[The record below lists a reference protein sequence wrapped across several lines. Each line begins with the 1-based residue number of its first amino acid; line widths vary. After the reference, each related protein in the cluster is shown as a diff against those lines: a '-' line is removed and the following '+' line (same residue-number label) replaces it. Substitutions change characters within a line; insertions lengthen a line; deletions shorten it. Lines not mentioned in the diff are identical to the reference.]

1 MALSNA
7 NPPGLSGP
15 NTSSNFVRADDLE
28 QRVVS
33 RIEVD
38 TVQSEKQFVNRW
50 PTLFEILNRKTQSPV
65 DLWSFYVYMRD
76 EQRNIDYLDFWI
88 DTVQHMGLCKTY
100 VKGLK
105 QSLAVNERIRNADQT
120 FNSATGQS
128 TPLRQQ
134 TPPSNRQSNTSSR
147 DSKSSSLLL
156 DLLMRNNLL
165 EESDSRRMSAFLRGE
180 SSVRSSDPLVNAK
193 IDELK
198 RQSQTPSDDNLRDTT
213 KESNSAKRV
222 SRINPQM
229 IETMIQQ
236 DLLPPEKPFKD
247 SHFATREKL
256 NQSAQNIVRTYFL
269 DSSPKRIVIPPE
281 MVERVI
287 RAVHRDG
294 RDDPEIFDESR
305 EFVFKAMEHE
315 AYPNF
320 LRYHALS
327 NVTSKSATYR
337 MLGSFLSGLGA
348 FWTGYT
354 LIFLDYQPKQVR
366 WVVVVPFFFAFYLL
380 LSSYYRVDP
389 LLYFAGYSESYA
401 SKRGLVPIKEPFV
414 KNLLRRRSIFVL
426 LLILLMTAV
435 LSIIFALVPGRR
447 L

>member
-1 MALSNA
+1 MASSNA
-7 NPPGLSGP
+7 NPQAPPGA
-15 NTSSNFVRADDLE
+15 NTSSNFARADDLE

-33 RIEVD
+33 KTEVD
-38 TVQSEKQFVNRW
+38 TLQSEKQSVNRW
-50 PTLFEILNRKTQSPV
+50 PTLFEILNRKTESPV

-88 DTVQHMGLCKTY
+88 DTVQHMGLCKAY

-120 FNSATGQS
+120 FSSAPGQS
-128 TPLRQQ
+128 TPLRQ

-156 DLLMRNNLL
+156 ELLVRNNLL
-165 EESDSRRMSAFLRGE
+165 EDSDSRRMSAFLRGE

-198 RQSQTPSDDNLRDTT
+198 RKSQTPSDDNSKDTS
-213 KESNSAKRV
+213 KESTSSKRV
-222 SRINPQM
+222 STISPQM

-247 SHFATREKL
+247 SHLATREKL
-256 NQSAQNIVRTYFL
+256 SESAQNIVRTYFL

-281 MVERVI
+281 MVENVI
-287 RAVHRDG
+287 QAVHRDG
-294 RDDPEIFDESR
+294 RDDPEIFDEPR

-327 NVTSKSATYR
+327 NVTSKSAAYR

-354 LIFLDYQPKQVR
+354 LIFLDYQPKRVR
-366 WVVVVPFFFAFYLL
+366 WVVAVPFFFAFYLV

-401 SKRGLVPIKEPFV
+401 SKNGLVLIKEPFV
-414 KNLLRRRSIFVL
+414 KNLLRRRSSFVL

-435 LSIIFALVPGRR
+435 LSIVFALVPGRR

>member
-7 NPPGLSGP
+7 NPQRLSGP
-15 NTSSNFVRADDLE
+15 NTTSNFVRADDLE
-28 QRVVS
+28 QKVVS
-33 RIEVD
+33 KLEVD
-38 TVQSEKQFVNRW
+38 TLQSEKQSVNRW
-50 PTLFEILNRKTQSPV
+50 PTLFEILNRRTQPPV

-88 DTVQHMGLCKTY
+88 DTVQHMGLCKAY

-120 FNSATGQS
+120 FNSAPGQS
-128 TPLRQQ
+128 THLGQQ
-134 TPPSNRQSNTSSR
+134 TSPSNRQSNTSSR

-156 DLLMRNNLL
+156 DLLMRSNLL

-180 SSVRSSDPLVNAK
+180 TSVRSSDPLVNAK

-198 RQSQTPSDDNLRDTT
+198 RKSQTPSDDNSKDASS
-213 KESNSAKRV
+213 ESNSAKRV
-222 SRINPQM
+222 STINPQM

-236 DLLPPEKPFKD
+236 DLLPREKSLKD
-247 SHFATREKL
+247 SHIATREKL
-256 NQSAQNIVRTYFL
+256 SQSAQNIVDTYFL

-281 MVERVI
+281 MVERLI
-287 RAVHRDG
+287 QAVQRDG
-294 RDDPEIFDESR
+294 RDDPEVFDESR

-327 NVTSKSATYR
+327 NVTSKSAAYR
-337 MLGSFLSGLGA
+337 MLGSFFSGLGA

-354 LIFLDYQPKQVR
+354 LIFLDYQPKQMR

-401 SKRGLVPIKEPFV
+401 SKNGLVCIKEPFV
-414 KNLLRRRSIFVL
+414 KNLLKRRSLFVL